1 MSDDMDQVA
10 RDLNTRMGHPTA
22 DGRVTVN
29 IVTVEDVTRP
39 TAAELAL
46 RPCQMGMHLWAYLTV
61 GGQECYRCGVRRR

>member
-1 MSDDMDQVA
+1 MDQVA

-22 DGRVTVN
+22 DGRTTVT
-29 IVTVEDVTRP
+29 IVTVGDVTQP
-39 TAAELAL
+39 AVAELAL

>member
-1 MSDDMDQVA
+1 MSDMDQVA

-22 DGRVTVN
+22 DGTVIVINPVTA
-29 IVTVEDVTRP
+29 EDVRQP